1 MFVFEMG
8 AGTKAKRLRFLV
20 FSFVLFLVACLSF
33 MQFFEPASAWADE
46 REKTEIES
54 KEQEK
59 ETGQEVFKGEGDK
72 EESEDQDEVEVK
84 KKKKKIGKSETEKN
98 KKSKKK
104 QAKKVYLTFDDG
116 PSKNTDEV
124 LKILDKYEVK
134 ATFFVIG
141 KTDRLSRK
149 RYKKIVES
157 GHTIGL
163 HSFTHK
169 YRQIYANL
177 KAFKKDF
184 KRISD
189 LVYDATGVRAK
200 YYRFPGGTSNTISPT
215 DMTVFTD
222 YLKKEKIEYF
232 DWNVQCGDAVRR
244 PPSPRV
250 LYNNVI
256 RSIEKS
262 KSDSFIVLIHDSKP
276 MRNSIRALPLII
288 ERLQKDGYQ
297 LLPIDDDTVPVHHLV
312 RKRKK

>member
-1 MFVFEMG
+1 MFIFAMG
-8 AGTKAKRLRFLV
+8 VGTKAKRVRFLV
-20 FSFVLFLVACLSF
+20 FSFVLFLVVCLSF
-33 MQFFEPASAWADE
+33 MRFFEPTSAWADE
-46 REKTEIES
+46 RKKTEIES
-54 KEQEK
+54 KEKEK
-59 ETGQEVFKGEGDK
+59 ETEQEVSKGEGDK

-84 KKKKKIGKSETEKN
+84 KKKSGKSETEKN
-98 KKSKKK
+98 KKK

-124 LKILDKYEVK
+124 LKILDKYKVK

-149 RYKKIVES
+149 RYKKIAES

-169 YRQIYANL
+169 YRQIYADL

-189 LVYDATGVRAK
+189 LVYDATGVRSG
-200 YYRFPGGTSNTISPT
+200 YYRFPGGSSNTISPT
-215 DMTVFTD
+215 DMRVFID
-222 YLKKEKIEYF
+222 YLKKEGMEYF
-232 DWNVQCGDAVRR
+232 DWNVQCGDAVRK
-244 PPSPRV
+244 PPASGV

-256 RSIEKS
+256 RSIKRS
-262 KSDSFIVLIHDSKP
+262 KADSFIVLIHDSQHMK
-276 MRNSIRALPLII
+276 NSVKALPLII
-288 ERLQKDGYQ
+288 EHLQKDGYQ
-297 LLPIDDDTVPVHHLV
+297 LLPIDDDTEPVHHLV